1 MKAAIGASAT
11 VLCPFIGASGASQ
24 SPVRA
29 RQLTPGSKA
38 KVFLAGV
45 RKGAPEQAIKLA
57 VRNAAEAANNALPEA
72 LKNRLGKM
80 SNFA

>member
-1 MKAAIGASAT
+1 MLMERRDFMKAAIGASAT

-45 RKGAPEQAIKLA
+45 C
-57 VRNAAEAANNALPEA
+57 N
-72 LKNRLGKM
+72 
-80 SNFA
+80 